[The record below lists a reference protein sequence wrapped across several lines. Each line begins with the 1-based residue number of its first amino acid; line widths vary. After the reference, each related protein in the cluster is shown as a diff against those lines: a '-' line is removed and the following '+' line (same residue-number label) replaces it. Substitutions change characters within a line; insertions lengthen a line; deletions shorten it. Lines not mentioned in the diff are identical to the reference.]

1 MTLLLTITRILAV
14 PFAVLAPMDAA
25 VAGAAGMANE
35 AVFWL
40 VVAIVATAALIWSS
54 HVLRRQ
60 EAERREAM
68 RAYREQWFASFERRR
83 RMRDGL
89 R

>member
-1 MTLLLTITRILAV
+1 MTALPTITRILAA

-25 VAGAAGMANE
+25 VAGAAGMASE

-40 VVAIVATAALIWSS
+40 VVAIVATAAVIWAT
-54 HVLRRQ
+54 HAIHRQ
-60 EAERREAM
+60 EAKRREEM

-83 RMRDGL
+83 RMREGL